1 MSLRDSAVKG
11 VVWTSIGTV
20 GAGLLNFILTMILAR
35 VLSPSDYGLLELL
48 AIFTILS
55 ECFIDSGF
63 SQAVIKDQNASQT
76 DLSSVFFFNLTIA
89 LVLYIGLFFA
99 APLIANFYHEPSL
112 IKLSR
117 FVFLVIIFHSCS
129 IIQNANFSRN
139 LQFRPQAIA
148 SISAIVIAGITAG
161 IMAFKGL
168 GVWALATNM
177 VLFAFLRML
186 FYWLFSSWRP
196 SFVVSFKSIEKYFKF
211 GVNLLIQGLIDKFV
225 TNLESLMIGRVY
237 TKSDLGYFSQAK
249 KLDSYFAQTSISVV
263 QKVTYPILAKI
274 GNDVNQLKNGYRR
287 VLGITM
293 FVMVPVLFFCVASAD
308 NMLFVFFGPQW
319 GKSEPF
325 LRLWCIC
332 GLLVGFQSIFNN
344 IFLVTNNTKRLLY
357 LSMIKQSVRLIVI
370 FCLINISVMALMY
383 GIVGVSLFSA
393 VLYCFFG
400 GRLIDYKVIEIT
412 KDLLP
417 TISIAFIAALSVFCL
432 GWLMSSYNRFL
443 VFALQ
448 IVLMFVLYWL
458 GSFILKNKSYLE
470 IKGILL
476 SLTASFVKRKGK

>member
-11 VVWTSIGTV
+11 VLWTGIGTV

-55 ECFIDSGF
+55 DCFIDSGF

-89 LVLYIGLFFA
+89 LVLYAGLFFA

-129 IIQNANFSRN
+129 IIQNAIFSRN

-148 SISAIVIAGITAG
+148 SIAAIIIAGTTAG
-161 IMAFKGL
+161 IMAFKGF

-177 VLFAFLRML
+177 VLFAFLKMV
-186 FYWLFSSWRP
+186 FFWLFSSWRP
-196 SFVVSFKSIEKYFKF
+196 SMVVSFQSIKKYFKF
-211 GVNLLIQGLIDKFV
+211 GVNLLVQGLVDKFV

-237 TKSDLGYFSQAK
+237 TKTDLGYFSQAR
-249 KLDSYFAQTSISVV
+249 KLDSYITQTSTSVI
-263 QKVTYPILAKI
+263 QKVTYPILAKL
-274 GNDVNQLKNGYRR
+274 GDNVSQLKNGYKR

-293 FVMVPVLFFCVASAD
+293 FAMVPILFFVAASAD

-319 GKSEPF
+319 GASVPY
-325 LRLWCIC
+325 LRLWSVC
-332 GLLVGFQSIFNN
+332 GLLVSFHSIFIN
-344 IFLVTNNTKRLLY
+344 IFLVTNNTKKLLH
-357 LSMIKQSVRLIVI
+357 LSLIKQGVRLVI
-370 FCLINISVMALMY
+370 IIALIKVSVLALMY

-393 VLYCFFG
+393 FLYCYFG
-400 GRLIDYKVIEIT
+400 GKLIEYKVIEVI
-412 KDLLP
+412 KDLFP
-417 TISIAFIAALSVFCL
+417 TLISAFLGAIVVYVIGLLLSL
-432 GWLMSSYNRFL
+432 YNHYL
-443 VFALQ
+443 IFALQ
-448 IVLMFVLYWL
+448 VVVMTVIVFF
-458 GSFILKNKSYLE
+458 GACITKNQSYFE
-470 IKGILL
+470 
-476 SLTASFVKRKGK
+476 VKDIIISMIFRKK

>member
-11 VVWTSIGTV
+11 VLWTSIGTV

-63 SQAVIKDQNASQT
+63 SQAVIKDQNASQL

-89 LVLYIGLFFA
+89 LVLYAGLFFA

-112 IKLSR
+112 VKLSR

-148 SISAIVIAGITAG
+148 SIAAIIIAGTTAG
-161 IMAFKGL
+161 IMAFKGF

-177 VLFAFLRML
+177 VLFAFLKML
-186 FYWLFSSWRP
+186 FYWLFSSWKP
-196 SFVVSFKSIEKYFKF
+196 SFVVSFQSIKKYFKF

-237 TKSDLGYFSQAK
+237 TKTDLGYFSQAR
-249 KLDSYFAQTSISVV
+249 KLDSYITQTSTSVI
-263 QKVTYPILAKI
+263 QKVTYPILAKL
-274 GNDVNQLKNGYRR
+274 GNDNNQLKNGYRR

-293 FVMVPVLFFCVASAD
+293 FAMVPILFFVAASAD
-308 NMLFVFFGPQW
+308 NLLYVFFGPQW
-319 GKSEPF
+319 NNSIPF
-325 LRLWCIC
+325 LRLWSIC
-332 GLLVGFQSIFNN
+332 GLLVSFHSIFIN

-357 LSMIKQSVRLIVI
+357 LSIIKQVVRLIVI
-370 FCLINISVMALMY
+370 FSLIRISVLALMY
-383 GIVGVSLFSA
+383 GIVGVGVFSA
-393 VLYCFFG
+393 IIYCYFG
-400 GRLIDYKVIEIT
+400 GKLIRYKAIEVI

-417 TISIAFIAALSVFCL
+417 TVGIAFISALAVFCL
-432 GWLMSSYNRFL
+432 GWLMSSYNRFI

-448 IVLMFVLYWL
+448 VVFMFVLYWL
-458 GSFILKNKSYLE
+458 GSFVLKNKSYLE
-470 IKGILL
+470 IKGILS
-476 SLTASFVKRKGK
+476 SLAASFVIRKNR